1 MELDYKQ
8 IGQNIQKFRRR
19 KGLKQRE
26 LAELIHVSPQHI
38 SHIESGAGKL
48 SLPALVSIADVLEA
62 DPNTL
67 LLGTVTGAKTAVM
80 ESQLADLLHR
90 AKQDEKA
97 LGLIL
102 ELCGSV
108 LRTFDL

>member
-8 IGQNIQKFRRR
+8 IGQNIRKYRRR

-26 LAELIHVSPQHI
+26 LAELINVSPQHI

-48 SLPALVSIADVLEA
+48 SLPVLVSITDVLEV

-67 LLGTVTGAKTAVM
+67 LLDTVTGAKSAVM
-80 ESQLADLLHR
+80 ERQLADMIQR
-90 AKQDEKA
+90 ARQSEKA
-97 LGLIL
+97 LGLIV
-102 ELCGSV
+102 ELSQSV
-108 LRTFDL
+108 LQAFDL